1 MKFSDLIASTALA
14 TGLVKMYMDF
24 ENSADVDVKFK
35 NSIIFGIV
43 VTTTWLIYYTNQY
56 GFSHF
61 NVTHHH
67 EFILFHSQIQRHAI
81 DANIQQNLVEFTF
94 RLN

>member
-1 MKFSDLIASTALA
+1 MKFNDLIASTALA

-24 ENSADVDVKFK
+24 ENSGVVDVKFK

-43 VTTTWLIYYTNQY
+43 VTTTWFIYYTNQY

-61 NVTHHH
+61 TIYTSISLLLQLYV
-67 EFILFHSQIQRHAI
+67 LK
-81 DANIQQNLVEFTF
+81 NIIEKEK
-94 RLN
+94 

>member
-1 MKFSDLIASTALA
+1 MKFNDIIATTALS

-24 ENSADVDVKFK
+24 ENSDEVDVKFK

-43 VTTTWLIYYTNQY
+43 ITTTWLIYYTNEY

-61 NVTHHH
+61 TVYTLISLLLQLYVLNK
-67 EFILFHSQIQRHAI
+67 ILLKEKIRK
-81 DANIQQNLVEFTF
+81 
-94 RLN
+94 

>member
-1 MKFSDLIASTALA
+1 MKFNDIIATTALS

-24 ENSADVDVKFK
+24 ENSDKVDVKFK

-43 VTTTWLIYYTNQY
+43 ITTTWLIYYTNEY

-61 NVTHHH
+61 TVYTLISLLLQLY
-67 EFILFHSQIQRHAI
+67 ILR
-81 DANIQQNLVEFTF
+81 NIMKKEKDLKA
-94 RLN
+94 

>member
-24 ENSADVDVKFK
+24 ENSADVDIKFK

-43 VTTTWLIYYTNQY
+43 VTTTWLIYYTNHY

-61 NVTHHH
+61 TFYTVTSLLLQLYVLKNIMDK
-67 EFILFHSQIQRHAI
+67 E
-81 DANIQQNLVEFTF
+81 ANLSKGF
-94 RLN
+94 

>member
-1 MKFSDLIASTALA
+1 MKFNDIIATTALS

-24 ENSADVDVKFK
+24 ENSDKVDIKFK

-43 VTTTWLIYYTNQY
+43 ITVTWFIYYTNEH

-61 NVTHHH
+61 TVYTLISLLLQLY
-67 EFILFHSQIQRHAI
+67 ILRTIMIKEKDLKA
-81 DANIQQNLVEFTF
+81 
-94 RLN
+94 